1 MAAPTTAAPKSSA
14 SGAPRKQND
23 TFNQKDKPTQVRL
36 SNITAAKA
44 VADAIRTSLGPRGMD
59 KMIETGKKEVVI
71 SNDGATILKHM
82 SVLHPAARM
91 LVDLSAAQDVEAG
104 DGTTS
109 VVVLAGS
116 LLSAAEKLLKKGIH
130 PTQIAEGFQ
139 NAAVEAVKIL
149 EDISIPV
156 DLEDRESL
164 LKSATTSLSSKVVAQ
179 YSSVLAPIVVDSVL
193 QVVNTATDL
202 NVDLNDI
209 RITKK
214 IGGTI
219 DDTELVSGLVLNQTA
234 ITSAGGPTRVE
245 KAKIG
250 LIQFQLSPP
259 TPDMDNQVVVNDY
272 RQMDRILK
280 EERTYLLNL
289 VKKIK
294 KAGCNVLL
302 IQKSILRDAVNSL
315 SLHFLSKLKI
325 MAIKEVE
332 RDEIEFIC
340 KATGCKPIAD
350 IDSFTEDKLGTAD
363 LIEEV
368 ESDGS
373 RIVQISGIKNA
384 GKTASIIMRG
394 ANQY

>member
-202 NVDLNDI
+202 N
-209 RITKK
+209 
-214 IGGTI
+214 
-219 DDTELVSGLVLNQTA
+219 
-234 ITSAGGPTRVE
+234 
-245 KAKIG
+245 
-250 LIQFQLSPP
+250 
-259 TPDMDNQVVVNDY
+259 
-272 RQMDRILK
+272 
-280 EERTYLLNL
+280 
-289 VKKIK
+289 
-294 KAGCNVLL
+294 
-302 IQKSILRDAVNSL
+302 
-315 SLHFLSKLKI
+315 
-325 MAIKEVE
+325 
-332 RDEIEFIC
+332 
-340 KATGCKPIAD
+340 
-350 IDSFTEDKLGTAD
+350 
-363 LIEEV
+363 
-368 ESDGS
+368 
-373 RIVQISGIKNA
+373 
-384 GKTASIIMRG
+384 
-394 ANQY
+394 